1 MQKMTLK
8 AKLVLNYLK
17 FLLPSFLLISIYVYI
32 KFGIASL
39 IPHFCLVEGIINV
52 KCPFCDLTK
61 AFLFL
66 INGEYKLALV
76 HNMLSFFLPI
86 YLILFQVYKYFKL
99 YKKMLRIDFYFTLII
114 ILQFIISNYQF
125 GKNINLLNTIIKS

>member
-1 MQKMTLK
+1 MTLK
-8 AKLVLNYLK
+8 TKLVLNYLK
-17 FLLPSFLLISIYVYI
+17 LFLPSFLLISIYIYI

-39 IPHFCLVEGIINV
+39 IPHFCLVEKIINI

-61 AFLFL
+61 AFFFL

-76 HNMLSFFLPI
+76 HNMISYFLPI

-99 YKKMLRIDFYFTLII
+99 YKTILRIDFYFTLII
-114 ILQFIISNYQF
+114 ILQFIISNYQLP
-125 GKNINLLNTIIKS
+125 KA

>member
-1 MQKMTLK
+1 MILK
-8 AKLVLNYLK
+8 TKLVLNYLK

-32 KFGIASL
+32 KFEIASL
-39 IPHFCLVEGIINV
+39 VPHFCLVEEIINV
-52 KCPFCDLTK
+52 KCPFCNLTK

-86 YLILFQVYKYFKL
+86 YLIQFQVYKYFKL
-99 YKKMLRIDFYFTLII
+99 YKKILRIDFYFTLII

-125 GKNINLLNTIIKS
+125 DKL